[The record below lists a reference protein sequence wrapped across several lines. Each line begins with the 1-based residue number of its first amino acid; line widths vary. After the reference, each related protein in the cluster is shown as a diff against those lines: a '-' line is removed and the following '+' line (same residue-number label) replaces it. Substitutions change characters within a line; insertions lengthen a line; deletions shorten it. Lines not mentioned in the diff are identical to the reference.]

1 MKHAF
6 LFTLSS
12 LVVSGAAVNL
22 FSIASVPTL
31 NPTLSPTAVVA
42 APSFA
47 ASTPEPA
54 LLLVET
60 DLAPSATLDAVL
72 RRRLQ
77 RQNQGQ
83 HQEDDGGGGAAVGYM
98 ILMLW
103 YVPRQMPTA
112 RSAEVRCSTILLTSP
127 ARSTALLLTA
137 AACRSSCG
145 CAAASLNHLLCSCCT
160 SSE

>member
-83 HQEDDGGGGAAVGYM
+83 HQEDDGGGGAAVGM

-112 RSAEVRCSTILLTSP
+112 IFENTIPDPDGRGKEVGGR
-127 ARSTALLLTA
+127 
-137 AACRSSCG
+137 
-145 CAAASLNHLLCSCCT
+145 
-160 SSE
+160 